1 MRDHSQGPGL
11 REHAI
16 VFSRF
21 LRSPRTVGAISASS
35 RALAQSM
42 AAGLDL
48 AAPVNVIELG
58 PGTGALTW
66 AIVDKLGPETRFLAI
81 DIDPE
86 FVREIQKRW
95 PKIACICASAE
106 QVDAHAAER
115 GMTPVDHIISGLPFI
130 SLPLPMTKKI
140 LAGIRNALRSGGTF
154 TTFQYLHGYA
164 LPSAVRFRRSM
175 TELLGAPPAVTVEM
189 KNVPPALVLRW
200 TKTQG
205 TGVIRP

>member
-1 MRDHSQGPGL
+1 MRDHSHGPGL
-11 REHAI
+11 RDHAI

-35 RALAQSM
+35 PALARSM

-48 AAPVNVIELG
+48 AQSANVIELG

-66 AIVDKLGPETRFLAI
+66 AIVEKLGPQARFLAI

-95 PKIACICASAE
+95 PKIDCICASAE
-106 QVDAHAAER
+106 QVDVHAAEH
-115 GMTPVDHIISGLPFI
+115 GLAPVDHIISGLPFV
-130 SLPLPMTKKI
+130 SLPQPMTKKI
-140 LAGIRNALRSGGTF
+140 LAGIKNALRGGGTF

-164 LPSAVRFRRSM
+164 MPSAIRFRKSM
-175 TELLGAPPAVTVEM
+175 SELLGAPPAIKLEM

-200 TKTQG
+200 TKQ
-205 TGVIRP
+205 